1 MFLRPSTTVLGV
13 GLLELIP
20 AEAIVENADPEDV
33 NEDGIRG
40 VAHILPNGQVGRFG
54 WKAQIPSLTEFS
66 RDAVSVE
73 LGLTV
78 PAVDSLVFGTLTDD
92 DAVDDPEI
100 SLASLEALTFYVSL
114 LSPPAPK
121 KDVPAGRRLFEFL
134 ECTACHIPSLPGLTG
149 DIPAYTDLLL
159 HTTSPADRPGV
170 ADGQAGPL
178 QYRTPPLWGLDTGP
192 YMHDGSAQLVRD
204 AILAHAGE
212 AQASRDA
219 FDALTAEGRHHCW
232 SFSKISIDRGGDYS
246 FSGGEVAAAESLHRR
261 ARFLVDLPW
270 SYVNQWQSSIIDW
283 RCGIID
289 WQRGIIDWYG
299 IIDGARHQRSEHQH
313 P

>member
-1 MFLRPSTTVLGV
+1 MAPPALRSFTPPSMGDWPT
-13 GLLELIP
+13 ISWP
-20 AEAIVENADPEDV
+20 P
-33 NEDGIRG
+33 
-40 VAHILPNGQVGRFG
+40 VGRFG

-178 QYRTPPLWGLDTGP
+178 QYRTPPLWGLSDTGP
-192 YMHDGSAQLVRD
+192 YMHDGRFATLEEV
-204 AILAHAGE
+204 
-212 AQASRDA
+212 
-219 FDALTAEGRHHCW
+219 
-232 SFSKISIDRGGDYS
+232 IDHYNTGGVPSSTIDPFMKYT
-246 FSGGEVAAAESLHRR
+246 SGGLSL
-261 ARFLVDLPW
+261 APSQKADLIAFLHTLTDTAF
-270 SYVNQWQSSIIDW
+270 VNNPAFSNP
-283 RCGIID
+283 
-289 WQRGIIDWYG
+289 
-299 IIDGARHQRSEHQH
+299 H
-313 P
+313 